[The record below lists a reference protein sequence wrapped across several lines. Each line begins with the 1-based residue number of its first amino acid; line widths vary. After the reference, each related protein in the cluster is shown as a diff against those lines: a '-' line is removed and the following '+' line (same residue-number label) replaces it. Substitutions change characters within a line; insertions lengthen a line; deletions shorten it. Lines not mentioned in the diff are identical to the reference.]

1 MGRQKVCPTVA
12 VPWDGA
18 QLRILPPAGPMR
30 CCSRDY
36 GPQADKGTDLFACS
50 DDRAD
55 DDGTDPFAG
64 TKNTTRYRNNFNY
77 RPTQKVWPIV
87 GR

>member
-36 GPQADKGTDLFACS
+36 GPQADKGTDLFACARF

-55 DDGTDPFAG
+55 DDGADDDG
-64 TKNTTRYRNNFNY
+64 TGKRSVR
-77 RPTQKVWPIV
+77 
-87 GR
+87 